1 MLKGFLLAIQF
12 FTVLPIRRE
21 IDMNQRTVNW
31 MIGLLPLIG
40 AIIGSVS
47 ISVEFTA
54 DHLFSVSPLI
64 TAFLICLT
72 LIVLTGGLHLDGW
85 TDVSDAYFSY
95 RDVEKRHEI
104 LKDPRVGAFG
114 VLSLIV
120 LLASKFILLL
130 DLAMQ
135 GVTDWL
141 WLFWIPVL
149 SRLMIAVL
157 LVKAQLARQE
167 GMAHYLKRYLTDRV
181 LLKAGVVSLVLLI
194 PLLFSPGLWPL
205 LAVLLA
211 GAVIFTFM
219 NVIFFKKAFGGIS
232 GDTLGASVEGGEL
245 WSLIL
250 VWCYLSIVMG

>member
-1 MLKGFLLAIQF
+1 MVKGFLLAVQF

-21 IDMNQRTVNW
+21 IEMNQRSVSW
-31 MIGLLPLIG
+31 MIGLLPMVG
-40 AIIGSVS
+40 AIIGSGS
-47 ISVEFTA
+47 IGLIITA
-54 DHLFSVSPLI
+54 ETFSASPLI
-64 TAFLICLT
+64 TAFLVWLT
-72 LIVLTGGLHLDGW
+72 FIVLTGGLHLDGW

-95 RDVEKRHEI
+95 KDSEKRHEI

-135 GVTDWL
+135 GAAGWIWL
-141 WLFWIPVL
+141 IWVPVL

-157 LVKAQLARQE
+157 LVKAPLARQD
-167 GMAHYLKRYLTDRV
+167 GMAHYLKSYLTRHV
-181 LLKAGVVSLVLLI
+181 LLKAGTVSLVAVI
-194 PLLFSPGLWPL
+194 PLLLSPELWPL
-205 LAVLLA
+205 LVILLA
-211 GAVIFTFM
+211 GTTIFTIIS
-219 NVIFFKKAFGGIS
+219 VIFFKKAFGGIS
-232 GDTLGASVEGGEL
+232 GDSLGASVEGGEL